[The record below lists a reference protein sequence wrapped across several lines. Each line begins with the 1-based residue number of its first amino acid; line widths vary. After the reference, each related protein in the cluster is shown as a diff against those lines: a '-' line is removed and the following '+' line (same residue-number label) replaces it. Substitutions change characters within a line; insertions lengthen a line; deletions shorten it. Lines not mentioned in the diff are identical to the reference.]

1 MNLEWIKEFVALVKS
16 NAPLKAYE
24 KKLGLN
30 RDGLKIHLGKLAEYE
45 AMLVKKPTKVSPQ
58 HVAEALG
65 AKIVA
70 KPKSAPPSLK
80 QLRERKETLEETTKV
95 EEEKEDGEAGEKK
108 TL

>member
-30 RDGLKIHLGKLAEYE
+30 RDGLKIHLGKLTEYE
-45 AMLVKKPTKVSPQ
+45 AMLVKKPVRVSPQ
-58 HVAEALG
+58 HVADVLG

-70 KPKSAPPSLK
+70 RPKSAPPTLQHKLK
-80 QLRERKETLEETTKV
+80 ERKETIKV
-95 EEEKEDGEAGEKK
+95 EEEKEDGETGEEK